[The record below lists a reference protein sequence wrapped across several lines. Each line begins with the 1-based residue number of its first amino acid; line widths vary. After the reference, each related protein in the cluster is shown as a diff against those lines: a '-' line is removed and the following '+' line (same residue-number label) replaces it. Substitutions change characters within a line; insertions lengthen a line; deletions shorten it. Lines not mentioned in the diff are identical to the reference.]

1 LSPDPQVPL
10 PQASLIRR
18 CQGAIHRV
26 EDLFLALLLTAMIV
40 LASAQIFLRNLFD
53 SSFSWGDPLL
63 RILVLWVGLL
73 GALAASRG
81 NRQIT
86 VDVISRLLEGRAKSA
101 ARAVASL
108 FTTAVCGVLAFH
120 AGRFVEMERAIGTPA
135 VGALP
140 AWLFELVMPFAFG
153 LACVRYALETA
164 GHLRDIGRPETPE

>member
-1 LSPDPQVPL
+1 
-10 PQASLIRR
+10 
-18 CQGAIHRV
+18 
-26 EDLFLALLLTAMIV
+26 MIL

-86 VDVISRLLEGRAKSA
+86 VDVLTRLLQGRAKSA
-101 ARAVASL
+101 ARAVASV
-108 FTTAVCGVLAFH
+108 FTAVVCGVLTYH
-120 AGRFVEMERAIGTPA
+120 AGRFVAMEYQEGTPA
-135 VGALP
+135 VAGLP

-153 LACVRYALETA
+153 LICVRYALEAST
-164 GHLRDIGRPETPE
+164 HLRAVWRPEPAE

>member
-1 LSPDPQVPL
+1 MSPDPG
-10 PQASLIRR
+10 ASLLRR

-26 EDLFLALLLTAMIV
+26 EDVVLALLLTAMIL

-53 SSFSWGDPLL
+53 SSLSWGDPLL

-86 VDVISRLLEGRAKSA
+86 VDVLSRLLEGRAKSA
-101 ARAVASL
+101 TQAVASV
-108 FTTAVCGVLAFH
+108 FTMAVCGLLAFH
-120 AGRFVEMERAIGTPA
+120 AGRFVAMEREVGTPA
-135 VGALP
+135 VAGLP

-153 LACVRYALETA
+153 LICLRYALEA
-164 GHLRDIGRPETPE
+164 AEHLRDVWRPEPAE